1 MVADCAIYT
10 EQNIKLMSNI
20 KWLSRVPLT
29 IKEAKT
35 LVTTLP
41 ESEFIQSKI
50 DGYSSVEKKVSYAGI
65 EQRWLVV
72 QSHIRRK
79 SDLRKLSQNIEKS
92 LKNAEAKL
100 KTLSQERFA
109 CSADAMKA
117 LSKISKQFK
126 LVIFC
131 CMASAMFSLRKKAFK
146 VSRKT
151 TRNKKPTSSLRIF
164 SSPLLS

>member
-72 QSHIRRK
+72 QSRVSASNFVIKNTDYFAELWCK
-79 SDLRKLSQNIEKS
+79 S
-92 LKNAEAKL
+92 
-100 KTLSQERFA
+100 
-109 CSADAMKA
+109 
-117 LSKISKQFK
+117 
-126 LVIFC
+126 V
-131 CMASAMFSLRKKAFK
+131 
-146 VSRKT
+146 
-151 TRNKKPTSSLRIF
+151 
-164 SSPLLS
+164 